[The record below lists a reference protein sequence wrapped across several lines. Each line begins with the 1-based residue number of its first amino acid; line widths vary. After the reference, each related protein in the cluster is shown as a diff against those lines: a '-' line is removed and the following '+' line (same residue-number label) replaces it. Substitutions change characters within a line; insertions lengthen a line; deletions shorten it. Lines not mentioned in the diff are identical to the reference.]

1 MGFYADQI
9 LPRAMD
15 LLLRGDEL
23 KAIRARVAADLSG
36 EVLEVG
42 FGSGLN
48 VAHYPPAVTRVL
60 AVDPA
65 QAGRKIA
72 ARRVAATSVPIEYVG
87 LDGQSL
93 PLPPGSVDHA
103 LTTWTLCTIPD
114 VERALH
120 EIRRVLRPSATLHF
134 IEHGRS
140 PDAKVARWQD
150 RLTPIQ
156 RRLAGGCHLNRPIDT
171 LIADS
176 GLDLQRL
183 DTYYLRGLKSFSY
196 SYEGVATKTPTP

>member
-1 MGFYADQI
+1 MGFYADQV

-15 LLLRGDEL
+15 LVLRGDEL
-23 KAIRARVAADLSG
+23 NAIRARVASDLSG

-42 FGSGLN
+42 FGTGRN

-65 QAGRKIA
+65 KVGRKIA
-72 ARRVAATSVPIEYVG
+72 ARRVAASSVPIEYIG

-93 PLPPGSVDHA
+93 PLPAESVDHA

-120 EIRRVLRPSATLHF
+120 EIKRALRPSGTLHF

-140 PDAKVARWQD
+140 PDSKVARWQD

-156 RRLAGGCHLNRPIDT
+156 RRMAGGCHLNRPIDT

-196 SYEGVATKTPTP
+196 SYEGVATKTPTR